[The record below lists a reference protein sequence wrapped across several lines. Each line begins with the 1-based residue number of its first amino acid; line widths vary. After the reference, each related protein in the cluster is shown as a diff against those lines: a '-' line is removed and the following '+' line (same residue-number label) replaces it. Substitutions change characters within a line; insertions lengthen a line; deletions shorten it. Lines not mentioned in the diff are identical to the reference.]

1 MSPIQARDSSP
12 RFVSLRI
19 FYHKSACDL
28 NSYNLDL
35 LGSGSDRE
43 NLVSRGGD
51 FLYFFKNKEKSLEAV
66 TASRRPL
73 KNMEL
78 LARIELA
85 TTSLRVKC
93 STIEPQQ
100 HFAKCVP
107 ASSALSFNVLAFSAP
122 SFNALSFN
130 ALSFNALS
138 FNVLSFNAP
147 NDYTLCCSFIQIIIL
162 FLKGSFF
169 DAESRGF
176 AEIHGN

>member
-12 RFVSLRI
+12 RFRSAIRVRDSSPRFESLRT

-51 FLYFFKNKEKSLEAV
+51 FLYFFKNKEKSLEAL

-107 ASSALSFNVLAFSAP
+107 AFSAP
-122 SFNALSFN
+122 TFNALAFN
-130 ALSFNALS
+130 APSS
-138 FNVLSFNAP
+138 AP

-162 FLKGSFF
+162 FLEGSFF